1 MVQSLT
7 PASLPPSLSRYDLR
21 LGIDTGGTYTDAVL
35 VNNADHVVAG
45 VKALTTHSDLAVGIR
60 AALARLP
67 RSELDSVVL
76 VSLSTTL
83 ATNAVVEGRGAPV
96 GLILAGYSSA
106 QAERAHIEQI
116 VPDSHLLLLDG
127 SHDATGSE
135 SAPLDL
141 DTARTAVFEWSSK
154 ISASGVSAIF
164 GVRNPTHEIALRE
177 MIRAQTNLPI
187 TCGHELASSLD
198 APRRAVTVA
207 INASLIP
214 FISKLI
220 RSVQEILGNLS
231 VDAPLMVV
239 KGDGSLVRAEI
250 ALQRPVETVISG
262 PAASVIGACH
272 LSRSRTA
279 IIADM
284 GGTTTDIAI
293 VTNGQ
298 PDISDRAALIGDWR
312 PMVETIRVLS
322 VGLGGDSEARFK
334 GGRGLAL
341 GPRRVVPMSLLGH
354 EYPTVLADL
363 EAQLSAPPTL
373 RSNRFAL
380 QLHVDQS
387 QLTQMSQLEREV
399 WQRLAEGP
407 LEMETLNQENRQQA
421 KAIAALVRKG
431 IAIYSGFTPSDA
443 AHVLQHA
450 DHWSKTSAE
459 LAAKIWAKQMRHVY
473 GWGAFQPGDA
483 KAPSRV
489 VHDMVIRQIMNNL
502 VSACL
507 SVGGNDEHPTELRRI
522 SEILTSWLT
531 TTKSAKPKLFSVH
544 FQQDR
549 KLIAVGAPAHLYYPV
564 VSGNLGLNLEI
575 PVHAD
580 VANAVGAVV
589 GSVTQRE
596 HMSITQPTLGLFRV
610 HDDQGP
616 VDFTQLKD
624 AIQFAESA
632 TATRARSKAHSAGA
646 ATIEL
651 VTKRMQTSVEP
662 DDLSGEV
669 FFECRVT
676 STASG
681 RPSVS
686 ESPGEHPAVAPSQ
699 EN

>member
-1 MVQSLT
+1 
-7 PASLPPSLSRYDLR
+7 
-21 LGIDTGGTYTDAVL
+21 
-35 VNNADHVVAG
+35 
-45 VKALTTHSDLAVGIR
+45 
-60 AALARLP
+60 
-67 RSELDSVVL
+67 
-76 VSLSTTL
+76 
-83 ATNAVVEGRGAPV
+83 
-96 GLILAGYSSA
+96 
-106 QAERAHIEQI
+106 
-116 VPDSHLLLLDG
+116 
-127 SHDATGSE
+127 
-135 SAPLDL
+135 
-141 DTARTAVFEWSSK
+141 
-154 ISASGVSAIF
+154 
-164 GVRNPTHEIALRE
+164 
-177 MIRAQTNLPI
+177 
-187 TCGHELASSLD
+187 
-198 APRRAVTVA
+198 
-207 INASLIP
+207 
-214 FISKLI
+214 
-220 RSVQEILGNLS
+220 
-231 VDAPLMVV
+231 
-239 KGDGSLVRAEI
+239 
-250 ALQRPVETVISG
+250 
-262 PAASVIGACH
+262 
-272 LSRSRTA
+272 
-279 IIADM
+279 
-284 GGTTTDIAI
+284 
-293 VTNGQ
+293 
-298 PDISDRAALIGDWR
+298 
-312 PMVETIRVLS
+312 
-322 VGLGGDSEARFK
+322 
-334 GGRGLAL
+334 
-341 GPRRVVPMSLLGH
+341 MSLLGH

-387 QLTQMSQLEREV
+387 QLTQMSQLEHEV

-407 LEMETLNQENRQQA
+407 LEMETLSQENRQQA
-421 KAIAALVRKG
+421 KAIATLVRKG

-443 AHVLQHA
+443 AHVLQYA
-450 DHWSKTSAE
+450 DHWSKNSAE

-473 GWGAFQPGDA
+473 GWGTFQPGDA

-507 SVGGNDEHPTELRRI
+507 SVGGNDEPPTELRRI

-531 TTKSAKPKLFSVH
+531 TTRSAQPKLFSVH

-564 VSGNLGLNLEI
+564 VSRNLGLNLEI

-616 VDFTQLKD
+616 ADFTQLKD

-646 ATIEL
+646 GTIEL
-651 VTKRMQTSVEP
+651 VTERKQKSVEP

-686 ESPGEHPAVAPSQ
+686 KSPGERTPVVPSQ

>member
-1 MVQSLT
+1 VVQSLT
-7 PASLPPSLSRYDLR
+7 RASLPPSLSRHDLR

-67 RSELDSVVL
+67 QSELDSVVL

-116 VPDSHLLLLDG
+116 VPDSYLLLLDG

-141 DTARTAVFEWSSK
+141 DTARTAVFKWNRK
-154 ISASGVSAIF
+154 ISAIGVSAIF
-164 GVRNPTHEIALRE
+164 GVRNPAHEIMLRE
-177 MIRAQTNLPI
+177 MIRAHTNLPV
-187 TCGHELASSLD
+187 TCGHELSSSLD

-220 RSVQEILGNLS
+220 RSVQEILGNLR

-272 LSRSRTA
+272 LSQSRTA

-298 PDISDRAALIGDWR
+298 PDISDQAALIGDWR

-387 QLTQMSQLEREV
+387 QLTQMSKLEREV

-407 LEMETLNQENRQQA
+407 LEMETLSQENRQQA
-421 KAIAALVRKG
+421 KAVAALVRKG

-450 DHWSKTSAE
+450 DHWSKNSAE

-473 GWGAFQPGDA
+473 GWGTFQPGDA
-483 KAPSRV
+483 QAPSRV

-507 SVGGNDEHPTELRRI
+507 SVGGNDGRPTDLRRI

-531 TTKSAKPKLFSVH
+531 TERSVEPKLLSVH
-544 FQQDR
+544 FQEDR

-589 GSVTQRE
+589 ASVTQRE
-596 HMSITQPTLGLFRV
+596 HMSITQPTLGLFRA

-616 VDFTQLKD
+616 ADFTQLKD

-632 TATRARSKAHSAGA
+632 TATRARSNAHSAGA

-662 DDLSGEV
+662 DDLSAEV

-686 ESPGEHPAVAPSQ
+686 KSPAEDPPVMPPQ

>member
-1 MVQSLT
+1 VVHSLT
-7 PASLPPSLSRYDLR
+7 PVSPPHSLPRSGIR

-35 VNNADHVVAG
+35 VNNADHVVAA

-60 AALARLP
+60 SALARLP
-67 RSELDSVVL
+67 QSELGSVGL

-106 QAERAHIEQI
+106 QVKRTHLEQI
-116 VPDSHLLLLDG
+116 VRAGYLLLLDG

-141 DTARTAVFEWSSK
+141 DTARTAIFGWSSK
-154 ISASGVSAIF
+154 VSAIGVSAIF
-164 GVRNPTHEIALRE
+164 GVRNPAHEIALRE
-177 MIRAQTNLPI
+177 MIRAHTNLPI

-198 APRRAVTVA
+198 APRRAATVA

-220 RSVQEILGNLS
+220 RSVQKILGDLNIG
-231 VDAPLMVV
+231 APLMVV
-239 KGDGSLVRAEI
+239 KGDGSLVRAKI

-272 LSRSRTA
+272 LSRSQTA

-293 VTNGQ
+293 VTDGE
-298 PDISDRAALIGDWR
+298 PDISDQAALIGDWR

-354 EYPTVLADL
+354 QYPRVLADL
-363 EAQLSAPPTL
+363 EAQLSAPPTP

-380 QLHVDQS
+380 QLHADQN
-387 QLTQMSQLEREV
+387 QLTQMSPIEREV
-399 WQRLAEGP
+399 WQLLAEGP
-407 LEMETLNQENRQQA
+407 LEMERLSQENRQQA
-421 KAIAALVRKG
+421 KAIATLVRKG

-443 AHVLQHA
+443 AHVLQYT
-450 DHWSKTSAE
+450 DHWSKNSAE
-459 LAAKIWAKQMRHVY
+459 LAAKIWARQIRHVY
-473 GWGAFQPGDA
+473 GWGTFQQGDA
-483 KAPSRV
+483 KAPARV
-489 VHDMVIRQIMNNL
+489 VHEMVVRQIMRNL

-507 SVGGNDEHPTELRRI
+507 SVEGNDEHSTDLRRI

-531 TTKSAKPKLFSVH
+531 TTRSTSPKLFSVH
-544 FQQDR
+544 FQKDR
-549 KLIAVGAPAHLYYPV
+549 NLIAVGAPAQLYYPD
-564 VSGNLGLNLEI
+564 VSGNLGLSLEI
-575 PVHAD
+575 PAHAD
-580 VANAVGAVV
+580 AANAVGAVV

-596 HMSITQPTLGLFRV
+596 HMSITQPTLGLFRA
-610 HDDQGP
+610 HDKHGP
-616 VDFTQLKD
+616 ADFTLLKD
-624 AIQFAESA
+624 AIQFAEST
-632 TATRARSKAHSAGA
+632 TATRARVKAQSAGA
-646 ATIEL
+646 ATIET
-651 VTKRMQTSVEP
+651 VTEHMQTSVEP
-662 DDLSGEV
+662 DDLSAEV

-681 RPSVS
+681 RPSMS
-686 ESPGEHPAVAPSQ
+686 TRPGERPAIAPP
-699 EN
+699 